1 MAELDDIRLE
11 DVFDIG
17 FLQKFQDIFARAV
30 DSGRS
35 NIINVQIAP
44 SMGKES
50 GHIGNL
56 NPKLNLQPLEEN
68 ERSHH
73 ND

>member
-30 DSGRS
+30 GMTAVTVDKD
-35 NIINVQIAP
+35 
-44 SMGKES
+44 GK
-50 GHIGNL
+50 
-56 NPKLNLQPLEEN
+56 PVTKPT
-68 ERSHH
+68 
-73 ND
+73 DWTDF